1 MKKRRIAICLIIA
14 LLVGLISNSHVT
26 VSAQTDSNPAV
37 TVTVNKKIDVALAVG
52 ATNVDYSGFSKDL
65 KAKLLELGQ
74 IPEEDIN
81 ISKLESK
88 SVSTSSSSFNW
99 WVYDHTFGSPVISD
113 ESHNY
118 TELTGSNNEQMGH
131 PYYKNLSHLEA
142 TNNGADLFFTGYGSS
157 AYKDFM
163 YLENSDPTTKTFQF
177 DIIENEAYDALDGVG
192 FLFNTTMTGTYSNNT
207 QKMSGYLLFLQ
218 YGGDGRGQEIALYK
232 FDNLSTK
239 DLHHLNNPGIINS
252 AGFKKLAFSSV
263 YSSNVKYRK
272 IKIEAQPS
280 NVKVWYKGS
289 TAEITTDL
297 DDSNIV
303 SWTQNGNNNEAT
315 MVSFEKAT
323 SFGFGPLSSYR
334 AHGCNLPTSLALKNL
349 TMSTEKA
356 KTLKEVITEPEW
368 NPKTSRYIVNLNE
381 EVIKD
386 FEDTQTEYEIINRL
400 NNDDVTYL
408 GWGSDTNEEQT
419 EEFIGLN
426 DSRGGFVNVDNAD
439 TDTYDK
445 QITAI
450 AEKILQDNQPRQ
462 VSDEAGAAY
471 ILTSESVQINVNG
484 ASASDTA
491 DVNWP
496 DGRWKIV
503 HSIEGFSNP
512 EGIYSKS
519 NIPMSDLECDFSLPG
534 KYEIYYED
542 VLVRTIIAHRQ
553 PVAYFTATVSGP
565 AITGPSGE
573 EPGEE
578 GTSEE
583 ARTAPDEVSL
593 ETVGE
598 VTVATGSAVTVVTGA
613 AVTYNDLSYDPDGFG
628 LDTTKTIWKYID
640 LSVENPAWVISDS
653 PITIIEPDHRYLVSL
668 IVTDLN
674 GAVSSPYTRQ
684 ISYSYSYTDENNLPR
699 KLRPFADFELSEA
712 TLLKGINDTLVLTEK
727 SYDIYGEEVTGT
739 YTVTRNGV
747 PYEKEI
753 NVETVT
759 GSAITS
765 GVIDFSGDPAG
776 TYKISLTV
784 TSVNGTS
791 EVFARTVEVID
802 DKIAPVAVANVADNA
817 TTGDDKVVITFKDA
831 GGSGLKSQRV
841 SVDTSPEISEET
853 IWQTPGRHLTRTVSL
868 SGVGKY
874 YIHYEAIDY
883 AGNIGQ
889 GTLGPITYKDSTG
902 PAVSSNIPVGST
914 IEVGKVVLT
923 FTDNSGV
930 KKQRVYISKSTEPVE
945 MGADGW
951 SDYSETAQR
960 EVYFKENGTYY
971 IHYYAQDNEKNISTG
986 VMGPFTYADITGP
999 SVTASIG
1006 NDVTTGDKEIV
1017 ISFQDEGSMEPISY
1031 KVIIT
1036 KSKETPSDT
1045 DSWIEGTEPDVKFTF
1060 PEDGT
1065 YYIHYKAVDAAGNE
1079 SSGYLGPF
1087 TYVGT
1092 IPYIADILSPVNGE
1106 ANAPVNTLISF
1117 EASEKVVK
1125 GNGYLT
1131 VYNSRTGKKYTDIHS
1146 SNNKVKVNGTKVT
1159 VELPKALEYET
1170 SYYIKLDTNFI
1181 KSVTNNAM
1189 AEFGS
1194 QSTWS
1199 FTTAKKD
1206 NTTKE
1211 DDVKILRCEAY
1222 QIIDDVT
1229 SYPQVIP
1236 DSEEEKTFTV
1246 YAEDGE
1252 LYILPV
1258 LNTATADIEVFGTDC
1273 EVELLNNPLRI
1284 KVKYDSTKANPS
1296 VTVKFSDN
1304 NSYTLKIKKLDKD
1317 LKAEIKVD
1325 TTVVTATVGNSN
1337 LLNTV
1342 DISADVA
1349 DGNVTSIKVLLLIR
1363 EPQKTEEKDALKAYV
1378 DGLFGNS
1385 TSFFFDATLIKTV
1398 SYDGFANDTEIS
1410 NTQEPV
1416 TIMID
1421 IPASYRTGYNY
1432 QVVRYHEGV
1441 SENLPTT
1448 VINSGTQLQFET
1460 DRFSTYGV
1468 VYTTAAEE
1476 TDNGNNSTPTTP
1488 KEISIPETI
1497 TATAG
1502 QTTLV
1507 EIKNLPEGA
1516 SVEYHVSTPT
1526 YISVDENGVIF
1537 AKKTGKAVLM
1547 AAVTN
1552 KTATKVYTIQVNVQS
1567 AVKPTKV
1574 GFIQY
1579 YNSLVNVDN
1588 INYRITKDASE
1599 TTNGTVAVANNQ
1611 VNDKL
1616 PAKVTIPEVVTI
1628 NEKKYNVTSIDE
1640 SAFYMVSRLVSV
1652 SIPGTVTDISSTA
1665 FTGSKNLVTFKVAA
1679 KNPNY
1684 SARNSMLLD
1693 KAGTTLL
1700 SYPSATGKITV
1711 DSKIKVIGAYAFSVN
1726 KGLKEVII
1734 PATVKEIRGC
1744 AFAHSGL
1751 VKVTFKSTKAPVMPF
1766 PCVFEDINGKG
1777 VIYVPKKELK
1787 SYKNSFADFR
1797 MPSGVT
1803 VKAK

>member
-26 VSAQTDSNPAV
+26 VSAQTDTNPAV
-37 TVTVNKKIDVALAVG
+37 TLTVNKKIDVALSVG
-52 ATNVDYSGFSKDL
+52 ATGVDYSGFSKDL

-81 ISKLESK
+81 ISELESQ
-88 SVSTSSSSFNW
+88 SVSTSNSSFKW
-99 WVYDHTFGSPVISD
+99 WVYDHTIGTPVINDSTN
-113 ESHNY
+113 NY
-118 TELTGSNNEQMGH
+118 TEKTESPNEQGGH
-131 PYYKNLSHLEA
+131 PYYNKASHIET
-142 TNNGADLFFTGYGSS
+142 TNNGADLFFMGYGSS

-163 YLENSDPTTKTFQF
+163 YLENNDPTTKTFQF

-192 FLFNTTMTGTYSNNT
+192 FLFNTTVTGNYANET
-207 QKMSGYLLFLQ
+207 QKMSGYLLFFQ
-218 YGGDGRGQEIALYK
+218 YGYDGRGQEIALYK
-232 FDNLSTK
+232 FDNLNTK
-239 DLHHLNNPGIINS
+239 NFHHLNDPATIDDTES
-252 AGFKKLAFSSV
+252 FKKLGSSTV

-289 TAEITTDL
+289 TAEIKDEL
-297 DDSNIV
+297 NESDIV
-303 SWTQNGNNNEAT
+303 SWTQTGNSDAT
-315 MVSFEKAT
+315 TKISFEKAS
-323 SFGFGPLSSYR
+323 SFGFGPLASYR
-334 AHGCNLPTSLALKNL
+334 GHGCSLPTSLALKNL

-381 EVIKD
+381 DMIED
-386 FEDTQTEYEIINRL
+386 LEDTQTEYEIINRL
-400 NNDDVTYL
+400 NNDDVTYI
-408 GWGSDTNEEQT
+408 GWGSDTNEKQT
-419 EEFIGLN
+419 EDFIGLN
-426 DSRGGFVNVDNAD
+426 DSRGGFVNIKDAE

-450 AEKILQDNQPRQ
+450 AEKILKDNQPRQ

-471 ILTSESVQINVNG
+471 VLTSESVQINVNG

-491 DVNWP
+491 DANWP
-496 DGRWKIV
+496 NGKWKIV
-503 HSIEGFSNP
+503 HSIDGFSNT

-519 NIPMSDLECDFSLPG
+519 NVPMSDLECDFSLPG

-542 VLVRTIIAHRQ
+542 VLLRIIIAHRQ
-553 PVAYFTATVSGP
+553 PVAYFTTNVSGP
-565 AITGPSGE
+565 AITGPAE
-573 EPGEE
+573 EPEE
-578 GTSEE
+578 EVYE
-583 ARTAPDEVSL
+583 AQARTAPDLVTI
-593 ETVGE
+593 ETVGD
-598 VTVATGSAVTVVTGA
+598 VTVATGA

-640 LSVENPAWVISDS
+640 LSVENPTWVTSDA
-653 PITIIEPDHRYLVSL
+653 PITAIEPDHRYLVSL

-684 ISYSYSYTDENNLPR
+684 ISYSYKYYDVEKDSLV

-712 TLLKGINDTLVLTEK
+712 TLIKGINNTVLLTEK
-727 SYDIYGEEVTGT
+727 SYDIYGEEVTST

-747 PYEKEI
+747 PYEKAI
-753 NVETVT
+753 NIGTVT

-765 GVIDFSGDPAG
+765 QIIDFSGDPAG
-776 TYKISLTV
+776 TYKISLKV
-784 TSVNGTS
+784 TSTNGNS
-791 EVFARTVEVID
+791 EVFSRTIDIID
-802 DKIAPVAVANVADNA
+802 DKTAPTAVSNVPDNA
-817 TTGDDKVVITFKDA
+817 TIGDNKVVLTFKDL
-831 GGSGLKSQRV
+831 GGSGLKSQLV
-841 SVDTSPEISEET
+841 SVDTNPSISEDT
-853 IWQTPGRHLTRTVSL
+853 VWQASGSDLIRTVL
-868 SGVGKY
+868 LPGVGTY
-874 YIHYEAIDY
+874 YIHYEAIDNV
-883 AGNIGQ
+883 GNADQ
-889 GTLGPITYKDSTG
+889 GTFGPITYKDSTG
-902 PAVSSNIPVGST
+902 PTVSSNVSAGSV
-914 IEVGKVVLT
+914 IGVGKVVLT
-923 FTDNSGV
+923 FTDNSGI
-930 KKQRVYISKSTEPVE
+930 KKQKVYISTSSAPVSTDSE
-945 MGADGW
+945 GW
-951 SDYSETAQR
+951 SEYSEETQR
-960 EVYFKENGTYY
+960 EVKFKENGTYY
-971 IHYYAQDNEKNISTG
+971 IHYYAQDNEKNITTG
-986 VMGPFTYADITGP
+986 IIGPITYSDITGP
-999 SVTASIG
+999 SVTASIS

-1017 ISFQDEGSMEPISY
+1017 ISFDDEGSNEPITY

-1036 KSKETPSDT
+1036 KSTETPSD
-1045 DSWIEGTEPDVKFTF
+1045 SERWIEGTTPDVKFTF

-1092 IPYIADILSPVNGE
+1092 IPYIADILAPVNGE
-1106 ANAPVNTLISF
+1106 ANASVNTLVSF
-1117 EASEKVVK
+1117 EVSEKVMK
-1125 GNGYLT
+1125 GDGYLT
-1131 VYNSRTGKKYTDIHS
+1131 VYNSNTGKKYLDIHS
-1146 SNNKVKVNGTKVT
+1146 SNNKVKINGNKVT
-1159 VELPKALEYET
+1159 VELPKTLEYET
-1170 SYYIKLDTNFI
+1170 GYYIKLDTNFI

-1194 QSTWS
+1194 KSTWS

-1206 NTTKE
+1206 NNTKE

-1222 QIIDDVT
+1222 QIIDDKT

-1236 DSEEEKTFTV
+1236 DAEEEKTFTV

-1258 LNTATADIEVFGTDC
+1258 LNASTDNIIVEGTDC

-1296 VTVKFSDN
+1296 VTVKFGDN
-1304 NSYTLKIKKLDKD
+1304 NSYTLKIKKLEKE
-1317 LKAEIKVD
+1317 LKAEIKVE
-1325 TTVVTATVGNSN
+1325 TTVVTASVGNSN

-1349 DGNVTSIKVLLLIR
+1349 DGNVSSIKVMLLIR
-1363 EPQKTEEKDALKAYV
+1363 EPQKTEEKDALKTYV
-1378 DGLFGNS
+1378 DGLFRNS

-1421 IPASYRTGYNY
+1421 IPASYRAGYNY
-1432 QVVRYHEGV
+1432 QVVRYHAGV
-1441 SENLPTT
+1441 CENLPTT
-1448 VINSGTQLQFET
+1448 VINNGTQLQFET

-1468 VYTTAAEE
+1468 VYTTATTEGQSDA
-1476 TDNGNNSTPTTP
+1476 GNNNTPSVP
-1488 KEISIPETI
+1488 KEISVPETI

-1502 QTTLV
+1502 QTTSV

-1526 YISVDENGVIF
+1526 YISVDAKGNIF

-1547 AAVTN
+1547 AAVTS
-1552 KTATKVYTIQVNVQS
+1552 KATTKVYTIRVNVQS

-1579 YNSLVNVDN
+1579 YNNLVNVDN

-1599 TTNGTVAVANNQ
+1599 TANGTVAVANNQ
-1611 VNDKL
+1611 VNEKL
-1616 PAKVTIPEVVTI
+1616 SARVTIPAVVTI
-1628 NEKKYNVTSIDE
+1628 SGKKYDVTSIDE
-1640 SAFYMVSRLVSV
+1640 SAFYMVSKLVSV
-1652 SIPGTVTDISSTA
+1652 SIPSTVTDISSTA
-1665 FTGSKNLVTFKVAA
+1665 FTGSKNLVTFKVDA
-1679 KNPNY
+1679 KNPKY
-1684 SARNSMLLD
+1684 SAKSSMLLD

-1700 SYPSATGKITV
+1700 SSPSATGKITV

-1751 VKVTFKSTKAPVMPF
+1751 VKAIFKSNTVPVMPY
-1766 PCVFEDINGKG
+1766 PCVFEDVNAKA
-1777 VIYVPKKELK
+1777 VIYVPKKALK
-1787 SYKNSFADFR
+1787 SYTNSLVDFR
-1797 MPSGVT
+1797 MPTGVT

>member
-26 VSAQTDSNPAV
+26 VSAQTDTNPAV

-52 ATNVDYSGFSKDL
+52 TTNVDYSGFSKDL

-74 IPEEDIN
+74 IPAEDIN
-81 ISKLESK
+81 ISELESQ
-88 SVSTSSSSFNW
+88 SVSTSNSSFNW

-113 ESHNY
+113 ADHNY
-118 TELTGSNNEQMGH
+118 TEQTESNNEQGSH

-177 DIIENEAYDALDGVG
+177 DIVENEAYDALDGVG
-192 FLFNTTMTGTYSNNT
+192 FLFNTTMTGNYSDNT

-218 YGGDGRGQEIALYK
+218 YGQDGRGQEIALYK
-232 FDNLSTK
+232 FDDLSTK
-239 DLHHLNNPGIINS
+239 GLHHLNNPGIIDS
-252 AGFKKLAFSSV
+252 AGFKKLASSSV

-289 TAEITTDL
+289 TAEIKDDL
-297 DDSNIV
+297 NDSNIV
-303 SWTQNGNNNEAT
+303 SWTQNGNNNGAT
-315 MVSFEKAT
+315 MVGFEKAS

-334 AHGCNLPTSLALKNL
+334 AHGCSLPTSLALKNL

-381 EVIKD
+381 EVI
-386 FEDTQTEYEIINRL
+386 EDLNDIQTEYEIINRL
-400 NNDDVTYL
+400 NNDDVTYI
-408 GWGSDTNEEQT
+408 GWGSDTNEKKT
-419 EEFIGLN
+419 EDFIGLN
-426 DSRGGFVNVDNAD
+426 DSRGGFVNVDNED

-450 AEKILQDNQPRQ
+450 AEKILQDNQPRL

-471 ILTSESVQINVNG
+471 VLTSESVRINVNG
-484 ASASDTA
+484 ASATDTA
-491 DVNWP
+491 DENWP
-496 DGRWKIV
+496 EGRWKIV
-503 HSIEGFSNP
+503 HSIDGFSNP

-519 NIPMSDLECDFSLPG
+519 NISMSDLECDFSLPG
-534 KYEIYYED
+534 KYEIYYEG
-542 VLVRTIIAHRQ
+542 VLLRTIIAHRQ
-553 PVAYFTATVSGP
+553 PIAYFTATVSGP
-565 AITGPSGE
+565 AITGPAVE

-578 GTSEE
+578 GTSQE
-583 ARTAPDEVSL
+583 AGTAPDTVTI
-593 ETVGE
+593 ETVGD
-598 VTVATGSAVTVVTGA
+598 VTVATGA

-628 LDTTKTIWKYID
+628 LDTTKTVWKYID
-640 LSVENPAWVISDS
+640 LSAENPAWVISDS
-653 PITIIEPDHRYLVSL
+653 PITVIEPDHRYLVSL

-684 ISYSYSYTDENNLPR
+684 ISYSYKYYDEEKDSLV

-712 TLLKGINDTLVLTEK
+712 TLIKGIKNTLVLTEK

-753 NVETVT
+753 YAGTVT

-765 GVIDFSGDPAG
+765 QVIDFSSDPAG
-776 TYKISLTV
+776 TYKISLKV

-802 DKIAPVAVANVADNA
+802 DKTAPVAVANVADNA
-817 TTGDDKVVITFKDA
+817 TIGDNKVVLTFKDA
-831 GGSGLKSQRV
+831 GGSGLKSQMV
-841 SVDTSPEISEET
+841 SVDTSSEISEET
-853 IWQTPGRHLTRTVSL
+853 VWLAPGSDLTRTVFL
-868 SGVGKY
+868 PGVGEY
-874 YIHYEAIDY
+874 YIHYEAIDN

-902 PAVSSNIPVGST
+902 PAVSSNIPAGST

-923 FTDNSGV
+923 FTDSSGI
-930 KKQRVYISKSTEPVE
+930 KKQKVYISTSAEPVVTDAE
-945 MGADGW
+945 GW
-951 SDYSETAQR
+951 SEYSEAAQR
-960 EVYFKENGTYY
+960 EVNFKENGTYY
-971 IHYYAQDNEKNISTG
+971 IHYYAQDNEKNITTG
-986 VMGPFTYADITGP
+986 IIGPFTYADITGP
-999 SVTASIG
+999 SVTASIS

-1017 ISFQDEGSMEPISY
+1017 ISFHDEGSNEPIAY

-1036 KSKETPSDT
+1036 KSTETPSDT
-1045 DSWIEGTEPDVKFTF
+1045 EKWTEGTAPDVKFTF

-1092 IPYIADILSPVNGE
+1092 IPYIADIISPVNGE
-1106 ANAPVNTLISF
+1106 ANASVNTLVSF
-1117 EASEKVVK
+1117 EASENVVK

-1131 VYNSRTGKKYTDIHS
+1131 VYNSNTGKKYTDIHS
-1146 SNNKVKVNGTKVT
+1146 SNNKIKVNGNKVT
-1159 VELPKALEYET
+1159 VELPKTLDYET
-1170 SYYIKLDTNFI
+1170 GYYIKLDTNFI

-1194 QSTWS
+1194 KSTWS

-1258 LNTATADIEVFGTDC
+1258 LNAAAENIDVSGTDC

-1284 KVKYDSTKANPS
+1284 KVTYDSTKANPS

-1304 NSYTLKIKKLDKD
+1304 NSYTLKIKKLDKN

-1325 TTVVTATVGNSN
+1325 TTAVTASVGNSN

-1349 DGNVTSIKVLLLIR
+1349 DGNVSSIKVMLLIR

-1398 SYDGFANDTEIS
+1398 TYDGFENDSEIS

-1432 QVVRYHEGV
+1432 QVVRYHAGV

-1448 VINSGTQLQFET
+1448 VINNGTQLQFET

-1468 VYTTAAEE
+1468 VYTTAATEGE
-1476 TDNGNNSTPTTP
+1476 TDTGNSSTPSIP
-1488 KEISIPETI
+1488 KEISVPETL

-1502 QTTLV
+1502 QTTSV

-1526 YISVDENGVIF
+1526 YISVDANGVIF

-1547 AAVTN
+1547 AAVRN
-1552 KTATKVYTIQVNVQS
+1552 KATTKVYTIRVNVQS

-1579 YNSLVNVDN
+1579 YNNLVNVDN

-1599 TTNGTVAVANNQ
+1599 TANGTVAVANNQ
-1611 VNDKL
+1611 VNEKL
-1616 PAKVTIPEVVTI
+1616 PAKVTIPAAVTI
-1628 NEKKYNVTSIDE
+1628 NGKKYNVTSVDE

-1652 SIPGTVTDISSTA
+1652 SLPSTVTDISSTA
-1665 FTGSKNLVTFKVAA
+1665 FTGSKNLVTFKVDA

-1693 KAGTTLL
+1693 KTGTTLL

-1751 VKVTFKSTKAPVMPF
+1751 VKATFKSNTAPVMPY
-1766 PCVFEDINGKG
+1766 PCVFEDINAKG
-1777 VIYVPKKELK
+1777 VIYVPKKVLK
-1787 SYKNSFADFR
+1787 SYRNLFTDFR